1 MKKTQYPSALG
12 RILAFYANR
21 HPYVSVGLGVWA
33 IGCIAISIKTM
44 SLLGLALIMA
54 AVILLAAIHA
64 LRVFLEDLGSRTMKE
79 KRRLRKEIRR
89 QQLLNYLKE

>member
-1 MKKTQYPSALG
+1 MKKTQYPIVLG

-21 HPYVSVGLGVWA
+21 HPYISVGLGVWA

-44 SLLGLALIMA
+44 SLLGFALIVA
-54 AVILLAAIHA
+54 TVILMAVIHA
-64 LRVFLEDLGSRTMKE
+64 LRVFLEDFGSRTMKE
-79 KRRLRKEIRR
+79 KRRLRKDIRR

>member
-1 MKKTQYPSALG
+1 MKKTQYPSVIG
-12 RILAFYANR
+12 KILAFYANR

-33 IGCIAISIKTM
+33 IGCIAISIKTV
-44 SLLGLALIMA
+44 SLLGLALIVA

-64 LRVFLEDLGSRTMKE
+64 LRVFLEELGSGTVKE
-79 KRRLRKEIRR
+79 KRKLRKEIRR